1 MMLESSLL
9 ILGIFAIAFVFAPV
23 GMGGGM
29 LFVPLL
35 HYGADWPIDGTLLA
49 VSLGLTAVVS
59 YGSGL
64 AHRREG
70 HHDDATI
77 RSALKGAVPGAVLGV
92 GIVVM
97 LADNLDPVFK
107 SVSVFMLAW
116 AAVKTQRKMASLS
129 TEEQDEA
136 GAHEGTVNHL
146 TLRAGSG
153 IGGLLSSVL
162 AIGAGVIYVPVLQQI
177 GQLQTRKAIG
187 SSLHLMMVVVPVAI
201 ITHLIFLSAG
211 EWQALRDLMGFV
223 LLLPLA
229 AYVGSTMGARFGL
242 KYMSQISIMRVF
254 LALVVITFLR
264 YLLDLIETLS

>member
-1 MMLESSLL
+1 MLESSLL
-9 ILGIFAIAFVFAPV
+9 IIGIFAIAFVFAPV

-49 VSLGLTAVVS
+49 VSLSLTAVVS

-70 HHDDATI
+70 HHDDAAI
-77 RSALKGAVPGAVLGV
+77 RSALKGAIPGAILGV
-92 GIVVM
+92 GIVV
-97 LADNLDPVFK
+97 LLGDNLDPVFK
-107 SVSVFMLAW
+107 SVSVIMLAW
-116 AAVKTQRKMASLS
+116 AAVKTQSKLASIS
-129 TEEQDEA
+129 AEKHDESEDY
-136 GAHEGTVNHL
+136 EGTVNQL
-146 TLRAGSG
+146 ALRAGTG

-201 ITHLIFLSAG
+201 LTHLLFLSAS
-211 EWQALRDLMGFV
+211 EWQALGDLMALV
-223 LLLPLA
+223 LLFPLA
-229 AYVGSTMGARFGL
+229 AYMGSTMGARFGL
-242 KYMSQISIMRVF
+242 RYMSKSIVMRVF
-254 LALVVITFLR
+254 LALVVITLLR
-264 YLLDLIETLS
+264 YVLDLVQTLS

>member
-1 MMLESSLL
+1 MFESILL
-9 ILGIFAIAFVFAPV
+9 IVGVFAIAFVFAPV

-70 HHDDATI
+70 HHDDASI

-97 LADNLDPVFK
+97 LGDNLDPVFK
-107 SVSVFMLAW
+107 SVSVIMLAW
-116 AAVKTQRKMASLS
+116 AAVKTQRKMATL
-129 TEEQDEA
+129 TEQKEDQAEEVD
-136 GAHEGTVNHL
+136 GIVNQL
-146 TLRAGSG
+146 ALRAGTG

-177 GQLQTRKAIG
+177 GLLQTRKAIG
-187 SSLHLMMVVVPVAI
+187 SSLHIMMVVVPVAI
-201 ITHLIFLSAG
+201 LTHLLFLSES
-211 EWQALRDLMGFV
+211 EWQALGDLMALV

-242 KYMSQISIMRVF
+242 KYMSQSSIMRVF
-254 LALVVITFLR
+254 LALVVVTFLR
-264 YLLDLIETLS
+264 YVLDLIQTLS

>member
-1 MMLESSLL
+1 MFESGLL
-9 ILGIFAIAFVFAPV
+9 IIGIFAIAFTFAPV

-70 HHDDATI
+70 HHDDAAI
-77 RSALKGAVPGAVLGV
+77 RSGLNGAVPGAILGV

-97 LADNLDPVFK
+97 LGNNLDPVFK
-107 SVSVFMLAW
+107 TVSVIMLAW
-116 AAVKTQRKMASLS
+116 AAVKTQRKMA
-129 TEEQDEA
+129 
-136 GAHEGTVNHL
+136 
-146 TLRAGSG
+146 TLRTTKDEEAEEVDGIVNQLALRVGTG

-177 GQLQTRKAIG
+177 GRLQTRKAIG

-201 ITHLIFLSAG
+201 VTHLLFLSAG
-211 EWQALRDLMGFV
+211 EWQALREQMVLV

-242 KYMSQISIMRVF
+242 KYMSHINIMRVF

-264 YLLDLIETLS
+264 YVLDLIGTLS